1 MAEDQTQ
8 DVPILS
14 RLRAPKGANRRKIR
28 PGRGL
33 GSGIGK
39 TGGRGQKGQ
48 KARQPGNIHK
58 LNFEG
63 GQMPLA
69 RRVPKLGFTN
79 VFAKQT
85 AEVNVKDLARFDE
98 GTRVDLQV
106 LLDEGLVKGNFDRV
120 KVLGNGEIDR
130 KLTIEVHA
138 VSKGARAKIEAA
150 GGTIELI
157 EDNPADHR
165 VEAGAPTE

>member
-1 MAEDQTQ
+1 MAEEQTN

-14 RLRAPKGANRRKIR
+14 RLRAPEGATRPKRRV
-28 PGRGL
+28 GRGL

-69 RRVPKLGFTN
+69 RRVPKFGFTN
-79 VFAKQT
+79 VFAKKT
-85 AEVNVKDLARFDE
+85 AELNVRDLARFE
-98 GTRVDLQV
+98 AGSKVDLQV
-106 LLDEGLVKGNFDRV
+106 LLDAGLVKGDFDRV
-120 KVLGNGEIDR
+120 KLLGNGEIDR
-130 KLTIEVHA
+130 ALTVEVHA
-138 VSKGARAKIEAA
+138 VSKGARAKVEAA

-157 EDNPADHR
+157 EDRR
-165 VEAGAPTE
+165 VEEGAPTE

>member
-1 MAEDQTQ
+1 MAEETN

-14 RLRAPKGANRRKIR
+14 RLRAPEGATRPKRR
-28 PGRGL
+28 PGRGI
-33 GSGIGK
+33 GSGLGK

-69 RRVPKLGFTN
+69 RRVPKIGFKN
-79 VFAKQT
+79 IFAAKT
-85 AEVNVKDLARFDE
+85 VEVNVGDLARFDA

-106 LLDEGLVKGNFDRV
+106 LLDAGLVKGKFDRV
-120 KVLGNGEIDR
+120 KLLGNGELDR
-130 KLTIEVHA
+130 SLTIEIHA

-150 GGTIELI
+150 GGSIELI
-157 EDNPADHR
+157 EDRR
-165 VEAGAPTE
+165 VEAGATTE